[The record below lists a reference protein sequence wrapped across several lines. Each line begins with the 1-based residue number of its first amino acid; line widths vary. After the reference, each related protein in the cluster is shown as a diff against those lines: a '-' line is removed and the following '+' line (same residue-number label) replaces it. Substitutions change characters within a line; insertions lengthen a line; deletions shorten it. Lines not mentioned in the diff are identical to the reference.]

1 MEIKTH
7 MLANRELVGE
17 VVELKDGYAKVVLRT
32 DDRIAVDE
40 LGLVHGGFTF
50 GAADLA
56 AMVAVNHPNV
66 VLYRAEVRFTAPVK
80 AGEIVT
86 AEAKV
91 VELSGRKLKVEVK
104 AYTSRDVLDGTMY
117 CYIPERHVLDV

>member
-32 DDRIAVDE
+32 DDRMAVDE

-91 VELSGRKLKVEVK
+91 VESSGRKLKVEVK

>member
-7 MLANRELVGE
+7 MLASRDLVGE

-32 DDRIAVDE
+32 DDRMAVDE

-80 AGEIVT
+80 AGEVVT

-91 VELSGRKLKVEVK
+91 VESSGRKLKVEVK
-104 AYTSRDVLDGTMY
+104 AYTSRDVFEGVMH

>member
-7 MLANRELVGE
+7 MLASRDLVGE

-32 DDRIAVDE
+32 DDRMAVDE

-80 AGEIVT
+80 AGEVVT

-91 VELSGRKLKVEVK
+91 VESSGRKLKVEVK